1 MYVTLRNYNTYIY
14 RERELNKVSMFV
26 YAGAQQPRSRRF
38 AREGNAP
45 LSPRFFVFE
54 STVQSLGQ
62 SR

>member
-1 MYVTLRNYNTYIY
+1 
-14 RERELNKVSMFV
+14 MFV